1 MKHTSYFNLL
11 DALTEDGCAIC
22 IIIRKSVHKS
32 MDDFLYGQVNDP
44 AIRKEIKE
52 SFGFCNRHAWQFQKL
67 GSGISLSIVYR
78 SLSESL
84 VDKIDKK
91 EIRNFQKVQNTCM
104 ICKESKETERRYIQ
118 VFIENY
124 EEAQLRS
131 SFKDSFGFCLPHL
144 LALLKLC
151 KDKDT
156 SSEVLKIE
164 SVKIKTIIGELKE
177 FERKY
182 DYRFSKEGFGKESDS
197 WIRAI
202 EKLVGKEGIF

>member
-1 MKHTSYFNLL
+1 MKHSTYFNLL
-11 DALTEDGCAIC
+11 DALKEDGCPIC
-22 IIIRKSVHKS
+22 ALIKKSIYKS

-44 AIRKEIKE
+44 AIRKQIKE

-67 GSGISLSIVYR
+67 GNGFSLSIVYR
-78 SLSESL
+78 SLSEL
-84 VDKIDKK
+84 LLDKIENE
-91 EIRNFQKVQNTCM
+91 EIGDFQKTRNTCM
-104 ICKESKETERRYIQ
+104 ICKESKEAERRYIE

-124 EEAQLRS
+124 EEPQLRS

-151 KDKDT
+151 KNKET

-164 SVKIKTIIGELKE
+164 SAKIKSIIGELKE

-182 DYRFSKEGFGKESDS
+182 DYRFSKEGFSKESDS

-202 EKLVGKEGIF
+202 EKLVGKEGVF

>member
-1 MKHTSYFNLL
+1 MKHTTYFNLL
-11 DALTEDGCAIC
+11 DALKEDGCPIC
-22 IIIRKSVHKS
+22 ALIKKSIRKS

-44 AIRKEIKE
+44 AIRKQIKE

-67 GSGISLSIVYR
+67 GNGFSLSIIYR

-91 EIRNFQKVQNTCM
+91 EIRDFQRVRSTCM
-104 ICKESKETERRYIQ
+104 ICKESKETERRYME

-124 EEAQLRS
+124 EELQLRS
-131 SFKDSFGFCLPHL
+131 SFKDSFGFCLTHL

-151 KDKDT
+151 KNKEI
-156 SSEVLKIE
+156 SAEVLKIE
-164 SVKIKTIIGELKE
+164 SAKIKHIIDELKE

-182 DYRFSKEGFGKESDS
+182 DYRFSKEEFGKESNS

-202 EKLVGKEGIF
+202 EKLIGKEGV